1 MRGWNSIRLLLAGV
15 LGLGLGAP
23 LYAQN
28 PIAADISGATAC
40 GQGPVSGAKTA
51 LLIGNGGYDGF
62 NWPRLAN
69 SVSDVG
75 EVCHAL
81 TSLGFAVRVVPNA
94 DFGQLQAA
102 LTEFSSASRGA
113 QTVVVYYSGHGFSLD
128 GRSYV
133 VPLGAPPLTRRADIN
148 RRFVSIEAI
157 VEQAVPAQAVT
168 LLMIDACRTA
178 EPIIRLA
185 DAPQVGDPVVT
196 PLDGVIIRQG
206 AVLYATEL
214 GAPAYDDAPPGSP
227 ISPFAAAVSRHL
239 TRTGRGMPFNSF
251 FDFVEDDVPETTRG
265 MDRGSQFPYHY
276 GRRLG
281 ALYLIDPPSEQVLL
295 AGRMS
300 SAAAPRSASGPP
312 PPVAPQRPAA
322 TRGLASPSAPVLATI
337 APIPL
342 TLRELALEDEPVL
355 MRRVFRTHSPADIA
369 SLAASGDPL
378 AQHLFGYMLHLGVG
392 VRKDIVASRNWL
404 ERSASAG
411 FAPAQLELGF
421 WLLRNSRTYP
431 DTVRAE
437 QLMRAAVAQGL
448 TKAKTHLAFYMASG
462 RFGPSNHAAA
472 EQLYIQAA
480 NEGHPAALFALTRF
494 PSHYADVMARLRTLA
509 DNGNREGNYYLCE
522 MSFSERRLATGI
534 GDCTLAARANYAGA
548 KALLARAY
556 FDGSGVARDRTMA
569 MHWAQL
575 ARADPE
581 LLDDALRIADIP
593 DR

>member
-1 MRGWNSIRLLLAGV
+1 MCNWTTVKWLLAC
-15 LGLGLGAP
+15 LLALGLGAP
-23 LYAQN
+23 LQAQGTMTN
-28 PIAADISGATAC
+28 DPVGTTLC
-40 GQGPVSGAKTA
+40 GQGPVSGTKTA

-75 EVCHAL
+75 EVCSAL
-81 TSLGFAVRVVPNA
+81 TNLGFSVRVVRNA
-94 DFGQLQAA
+94 GFDQLQTA
-102 LTEFSSASRGA
+102 LNEFSAASRSA
-113 QTVVVYYSGHGFSLD
+113 QTVVIYYSGHGFSLD

-133 VPLGAPPLTRRADIN
+133 VPLGAPPLTRRSDIN

-168 LLMIDACRTA
+168 LLMVDACRTA

-185 DAPQVGDPVVT
+185 DPPQVGDPVVT
-196 PLDGVIIRQG
+196 PLDGVTIRQG

-239 TRTGRGMPFNSF
+239 TRAGRGMPFNSF

-281 ALYLIDPPSEQVLL
+281 TLYLIDPPSEEHLL
-295 AGRMS
+295 AGLAN
-300 SAAAPRSASGPP
+300 AAAYPAAGN
-312 PPVAPQRPAA
+312 APAAQRPAV
-322 TRGLASPSAPVLATI
+322 TRGLSPATASAVATI

-342 TLRELALEDEPVL
+342 TQRELAIEDEPVL

-369 SLAASGDPL
+369 SLAAGGDPL

-392 VRKDIVASRNWL
+392 VRRDLAASRQWL

-421 WLLRNSRTYP
+421 WLLRNSRAYP

-437 QLMRAAVAQGL
+437 QLLRAAVAQGL

-462 RFGPSNHAAA
+462 RFGPADHAAA
-472 EQLYIQAA
+472 ERLYVQAA
-480 NEGHPAALFALTRF
+480 DEGHPAALFALTRF
-494 PSHYADVMARLRTLA
+494 PSHYADAMARLRQLA
-509 DNGNREGNYYLCE
+509 DSGNREGNYYLCE
-522 MSFSERRLATGI
+522 LGFSERRLATAI
-534 GDCTLAARANYAGA
+534 GDCTMAARANYAGA
-548 KALLARAY
+548 KSLLARAY
-556 FDGSGVARDRTMA
+556 FDGSGVARDPMIA